1 MLSYSENILQTLT
14 GKTSLNAVSEEELKN
29 IAHKYPFFAAA
40 QFLVAKKLYADNQDE
55 YKNAIQKS
63 ALHFPNILWLNYNLL
78 EETQA
83 EETNTSTT
91 EENLSQPEIIPA
103 EITVDEQAA
112 KKNDELSNEHSQ
124 AEIIHEEIN
133 TDVQPEEKPLKT
145 YEPVTETNE
154 INVEVLDEPVSEA
167 ENDNIITAEEE
178 AEPNE
183 RLSNLLKEQAAAFE
197 KPVEETAVPVET
209 IPPHR
214 VDYFASQGIKLE
226 EDKADDKLG
235 KQLKRFTDWLKQ
247 MKRISPDL
255 SSMEADPVAESNVQ
269 NMAEHSNEPKEVV
282 TEAMAE
288 VLIKQGRPDQ
298 AIQIYEKLSFINPSK
313 SAYFAAKIQELK
325 P

>member
-14 GKTSLNAVSEEELKN
+14 GKSSLNDVSEEELKN
-29 IAHKYPFFAAA
+29 IVRQYSFFAAA
-40 QFLVAKKLYADNQDE
+40 QFLLAKKLHADNHND

-63 ALHFPNILWLNYNLL
+63 ALHFPNILWLNYNLF

-83 EETNTSTT
+83 EKIPAPIA
-91 EENLSQPEIIPA
+91 EENSSQPEIIPA
-103 EITVDEQAA
+103 EIVVDEQSEETA
-112 KKNDELSNEHSQ
+112 KELSQ
-124 AEIIHEEIN
+124 PDIDVIQEEIN
-133 TDVQPEEKPLKT
+133 TEVQPEEKVLET
-145 YEPVTETNE
+145 YEPATETNE
-154 INVEVLDEPVSEA
+154 INIEVLDEPLA
-167 ENDNIITAEEE
+167 ETSDDVITAEEE
-178 AEPNE
+178 TEPNE

-197 KPVEETAVPVET
+197 KPVEEAEVPVET

-214 VDYFASQGIKLE
+214 IDYFASQGIKLE

-247 MKRISPDL
+247 MKRINPDL
-255 SSMEADPVAESNVQ
+255 SNIESDPAAESRVQ

-288 VLIKQGRPDQ
+288 VLVKQGRPEQ

>member
-14 GKTSLNAVSEEELKN
+14 GKSSLNDVSEEDLKN
-29 IAHKYPFFAAA
+29 IARQYPFFAAA
-40 QFLVAKKLYADNQDE
+40 QFLFAKKLHANNHGD

-83 EETNTSTT
+83 EEIHAPVA
-91 EENLSQPEIIPA
+91 EENSSQPEIIPA
-103 EITVDEQAA
+103 EIVAGEQSEETA
-112 KKNDELSNEHSQ
+112 KELSQPDINVIQ
-124 AEIIHEEIN
+124 EEIN
-133 TDVQPEEKPLKT
+133 ADVQPEEKALETSGPAT
-145 YEPVTETNE
+145 NTNE
-154 INVEVLDEPVSEA
+154 INVEVLDEPLSETG
-167 ENDNIITAEEE
+167 DDVITAEEE
-178 AEPNE
+178 TEPNE

-197 KPVEETAVPVET
+197 KPVEETEVPVET

-214 VDYFASQGIKLE
+214 IDYFASQGIKLE

-247 MKRISPDL
+247 MKRINPDL
-255 SSMEADPVAESNVQ
+255 SNIESDPAAEFRVQ

-288 VLIKQGRPDQ
+288 VLVKQGRPEQ
-298 AIQIYEKLSFINPSK
+298 AIQIYEKLSFINPYK

>member
-14 GKTSLNAVSEEELKN
+14 GKSSLNDVSEEELKN
-29 IAHKYPFFAAA
+29 IAQKYPFFAAA
-40 QFLVAKKLYADNQDE
+40 QFLLAKKLPADNGDD

-83 EETNTSTT
+83 EEISAAA
-91 EENLSQPEIIPA
+91 EEKLSQPEIIPA
-103 EITVDEQAA
+103 EIIVEQNEEAA
-112 KKNDELSNEHSQ
+112 KEFPQPD
-124 AEIIHEEIN
+124 IIQEEIN
-133 TDVQPEEKPLKT
+133 TEVQPEEKSLET
-145 YEPVTETNE
+145 YEPATETNE
-154 INVEVLDEPVSEA
+154 INVEVLDEPLSETS
-167 ENDNIITAEEE
+167 DDIITGEEE
-178 AEPNE
+178 TEANE

-197 KPVEETAVPVET
+197 KPVEETEVPVET
-209 IPPHR
+209 IPQHR
-214 VDYFASQGIKLE
+214 IDYFASQGIKLE

-247 MKRISPDL
+247 MKRINPDL
-255 SSMEADPVAESNVQ
+255 NNMETDPAAESRVQ

-288 VLIKQGRPDQ
+288 VLIKQGRPEQ

-325 P
+325 S

>member
-14 GKTSLNAVSEEELKN
+14 GKSSLSDVSEEELKD
-29 IAHKYPFFAAA
+29 IAQKYPFFAAA
-40 QFLVAKKLYADNQDE
+40 QFLFTKKLHADNSGD

-63 ALHFPNILWLNYNLL
+63 ALHFPNVLWLNYNLL
-78 EETQA
+78 QETQA
-83 EETNTSTT
+83 DEILAPAA
-91 EENLSQPEIIPA
+91 EENLSQPEIIT
-103 EITVDEQAA
+103 E
-112 KKNDELSNEHSQ
+112 
-124 AEIIHEEIN
+124 EIIDGQNEEPEKEFPQADIIQEEISAE
-133 TDVQPEEKPLKT
+133 VQPEEKPLEAF
-145 YEPVTETNE
+145 EPVTETNG
-154 INVEVLDEPVSEA
+154 INVEVLDEPSSET
-167 ENDNIITAEEE
+167 NDDIITSEE
-178 AEPNE
+178 AETNE

-197 KPVEETAVPVET
+197 KSVEETEVPVET

-214 VDYFASQGIKLE
+214 IDYFASQGIKLE

-247 MKRISPDL
+247 MKRINPDL
-255 SSMEADPVAESNVQ
+255 NNMETDPAAESRVQ

-288 VLIKQGRPDQ
+288 VLIKQGRPEQ

-325 P
+325 S